1 MLGLNTVKLYKVKA
15 LIPLSSKRLL
25 PIKPLCFWLGA
36 LFFVS
41 LSSLAAEKS
50 YFEGNSKLSKLA
62 ANEDNNNDAL
72 QQTLELNFSPESREK
87 LRKALDDYARS
98 IDQDHDRIEER
109 RRVMQES
116 LEARFFD
123 ADNDG
128 EVDGPIGANG
138 IPVDSNGGETPGDT
152 DNDGAVDPYDVDDDG
167 DFNDPLEFLGG
178 NASAATSATFDIGIP
193 TSNVTYG
200 PHRLRV
206 IAAFGTGPSFI
217 VNGLSYFFVIAA
229 LMNLNEKAFFHLDRP
244 KSDGS
249 IREGIA
255 YAKARPDIYV
265 VMLMVFFLA
274 TFGLNFQIFNALM
287 ATQEFGL
294 GPASFGLM
302 GTFIAIGSLSGAIG
316 SARLERFR
324 NTKFVIKGG
333 IAFSISIMVLSII
346 PSYSLYIL
354 WLPICGVT
362 ALTTLVSANSIVQTS
377 TDPAIR
383 GRVMGLYLLIFMGGT
398 PFGSP
403 LIGATTDLVGIRPT
417 IVICGGIS
425 LAASLYIWFKYK
437 NRVTLPADI
446 SVATV
451 LKTVDRDHK

>member
-1 MLGLNTVKLYKVKA
+1 MGFQVKEDGNWRSFRHRNYRILFPANAVSNIGSWAQRIAQDWLVLELTNNNGTYLGLVTAVQFAPVLAFSLHGGKLADRFNKCKV
-15 LIPLSSKRLL
+15 LILTNIIGGTASLA
-25 PIKPLCFWLGA
+25 LGA
-36 LFFVS
+36 LVMTDHIALWHVFVLAGILGISTAIDAPVRQSFTTEVVGQTDLPNAVS
-41 LSSLAAEKS
+41 L
-50 YFEGNSKLSKLA
+50 NS
-62 ANEDNNNDAL
+62 ANFNAGRL
-72 QQTLELNFSPESREK
+72 
-87 LRKALDDYARS
+87 
-98 IDQDHDRIEER
+98 
-109 RRVMQES
+109 V
-116 LEARFFD
+116 
-123 ADNDG
+123 
-128 EVDGPIGANG
+128 GPAI
-138 IPVDSNGGETPGDT
+138 SGG
-152 DNDGAVDPYDVDDDG
+152 
-167 DFNDPLEFLGG
+167 L
-178 NASAATSATFDIGIP
+178 
-193 TSNVTYG
+193 
-200 PHRLRV
+200 

-217 VNGLSYFFVIAA
+217 VNGLSYFFVITA
-229 LMNLNEKAFFHLDRP
+229 LANLNEKAFFHQDRP

-294 GPASFGLM
+294 GPANFGLM

-324 NTKFVIKGG
+324 NTKFVIRGG
-333 IAFSISIMVLSII
+333 IAFSASIMVLSIL
-346 PSYSLYIL
+346 PNYLSYVI

-403 LIGATTDLVGIRPT
+403 LIGATTDIIGIRPT
-417 IVICGGIS
+417 IAVCGGIS
-425 LAASLYIWFKYK
+425 LFASLYIWFKYK

-446 SVATV
+446 SVAAV
-451 LKTVDRDHK
+451 LKTVNRNND

>member
-1 MLGLNTVKLYKVKA
+1 MRLSVKEDGNWRSFRHRNYRILFPANTVSNIGSWAQRIAQDWLVLELTNNNGTYLGLVTAVQFAPV
-15 LIPLSSKRLL
+15 
-25 PIKPLCFWLGA
+25 
-36 LFFVS
+36 LFFSLHGGKLADRFNKRKVLILTNILGGSASLGLGTLVITEQVQLWHVFALAAVLGVSTAIDAPVRQSFTTEVVGQTDLPNAVS
-41 LSSLAAEKS
+41 L
-50 YFEGNSKLSKLA
+50 NSANFNAGRLVGPALS
-62 ANEDNNNDAL
+62 
-72 QQTLELNFSPESREK
+72 
-87 LRKALDDYARS
+87 
-98 IDQDHDRIEER
+98 
-109 RRVMQES
+109 
-116 LEARFFD
+116 
-123 ADNDG
+123 
-128 EVDGPIGANG
+128 
-138 IPVDSNGGETPGDT
+138 GG
-152 DNDGAVDPYDVDDDG
+152 
-167 DFNDPLEFLGG
+167 L
-178 NASAATSATFDIGIP
+178 
-193 TSNVTYG
+193 
-200 PHRLRV
+200 

-217 VNGLSYFFVIAA
+217 INGLSYFFVIAA
-229 LMNLNEKAFFHLDRP
+229 LANLNEKAFFHLDRP

-302 GTFIAIGSLSGAIG
+302 GTFIAIGSLAGAIG

-333 IAFSISIMVLSII
+333 IIFSISIMAFSII

-354 WLPICGVT
+354 WLPICGFT

-403 LIGATTDLVGIRPT
+403 LIGTSAELIGIRPT
-417 IVICGGIS
+417 IAACGGIS
-425 LAASLYIWFKYK
+425 LFASLFIWFKYK
-437 NRVTLPADI
+437 NRVEVPADT
-446 SVATV
+446 SVAAV
-451 LKTVDRDHK
+451 LKDR

>member
-1 MLGLNTVKLYKVKA
+1 MRLSVKEDGNWRSFRHRNYQILFPANTVSNIGSWAQRIAQDWLVLELTNNNGTYLGLVTAVQFAPVLAFSLHGGKLADRFNKRKVLILTNIIGGAASLA
-15 LIPLSSKRLL
+15 LGLL
-25 PIKPLCFWLGA
+25 VITDLIALWHVFVLAGVLGISTA
-36 LFFVS
+36 IDAPVRQAFTTEVVGQSDLPNAVS
-41 LSSLAAEKS
+41 L
-50 YFEGNSKLSKLA
+50 NS
-62 ANEDNNNDAL
+62 ANFNAGRL
-72 QQTLELNFSPESREK
+72 
-87 LRKALDDYARS
+87 
-98 IDQDHDRIEER
+98 
-109 RRVMQES
+109 V
-116 LEARFFD
+116 
-123 ADNDG
+123 
-128 EVDGPIGANG
+128 GPAI
-138 IPVDSNGGETPGDT
+138 SGG
-152 DNDGAVDPYDVDDDG
+152 
-167 DFNDPLEFLGG
+167 L
-178 NASAATSATFDIGIP
+178 
-193 TSNVTYG
+193 
-200 PHRLRV
+200 

-217 VNGLSYFFVIAA
+217 VNCFSYLFVIAA
-229 LMNLNEKAFFHLDRP
+229 LIKLNEKAFFHLDRP

-302 GTFIAIGSLSGAIG
+302 GTFIAIGSLTGAIG

-324 NTKFVIKGG
+324 DTKFVIKGG
-333 IAFSISIMVLSII
+333 ITFSISIMVLAFL

-425 LAASLYIWFKYK
+425 LLASLIIWFRFK
-437 NRVTLPADI
+437 NRVGLPTDI
-446 SVATV
+446 SVGTV
-451 LKTVDRDHK
+451 LKTVDRNHQ

>member
-1 MLGLNTVKLYKVKA
+1 MRLTVKEDGNWRSFRHRNYRILFPANTVSNIGSWAQRIAQDWLVLELTNNNGTYLGLVTAVQFAPVLAFSLHGGKLADRFNKRKV
-15 LIPLSSKRLL
+15 LILTNVVGGAASLA
-25 PIKPLCFWLGA
+25 LGA
-36 LFFVS
+36 LVMTDLIALWHVFVLAAILGISTAIDAPVRQSFTTEVVGQTDLPNAVS
-41 LSSLAAEKS
+41 L
-50 YFEGNSKLSKLA
+50 NS
-62 ANEDNNNDAL
+62 ANFNAGRL
-72 QQTLELNFSPESREK
+72 
-87 LRKALDDYARS
+87 
-98 IDQDHDRIEER
+98 
-109 RRVMQES
+109 V
-116 LEARFFD
+116 
-123 ADNDG
+123 
-128 EVDGPIGANG
+128 GPAI
-138 IPVDSNGGETPGDT
+138 SGG
-152 DNDGAVDPYDVDDDG
+152 
-167 DFNDPLEFLGG
+167 L
-178 NASAATSATFDIGIP
+178 
-193 TSNVTYG
+193 
-200 PHRLRV
+200 

-217 VNGLSYFFVIAA
+217 VNGLSYFFVIAV

-244 KSDGS
+244 KSDGN

-333 IAFSISIMVLSII
+333 IAFSLSIMVLSII

-425 LAASLYIWFKYK
+425 LAASLFIWFKYK

>member
-1 MLGLNTVKLYKVKA
+1 MGFQVKEDGNWRSFRHRNYRILFPANSVSNIGSWAQRIAQDWLVLELTNNNGTYLGLVTAVQFAPVLAFSLHGGKLADRFNKRKV
-15 LIPLSSKRLL
+15 LILTNIIGGAASLA
-25 PIKPLCFWLGA
+25 LGA
-36 LFFVS
+36 LVMTDLIALWHVFVLAGILGISTAIDAPVRQAFTTEVVGQTDLPNAVS
-41 LSSLAAEKS
+41 L
-50 YFEGNSKLSKLA
+50 NS
-62 ANEDNNNDAL
+62 ANFNAGRL
-72 QQTLELNFSPESREK
+72 
-87 LRKALDDYARS
+87 
-98 IDQDHDRIEER
+98 
-109 RRVMQES
+109 V
-116 LEARFFD
+116 
-123 ADNDG
+123 
-128 EVDGPIGANG
+128 GPAI
-138 IPVDSNGGETPGDT
+138 SGG
-152 DNDGAVDPYDVDDDG
+152 
-167 DFNDPLEFLGG
+167 L
-178 NASAATSATFDIGIP
+178 
-193 TSNVTYG
+193 
-200 PHRLRV
+200 

-229 LMNLNEKAFFHLDRP
+229 LANLNEKAFFHLDRP

-294 GPASFGLM
+294 GPANFGLM

-333 IAFSISIMVLSII
+333 IAFSTSIMVLSILPNYI
-346 PSYSLYIL
+346 SYVI

-403 LIGATTDLVGIRPT
+403 LIGATTDIIGIRPT
-417 IVICGGIS
+417 IAVCGAIS
-425 LAASLYIWFKYK
+425 LFASLYIWFKYK
-437 NRVTLPADI
+437 NRVILPADI
-446 SVATV
+446 SVAAV
-451 LKTVDRDHK
+451 LKTI

>member
-1 MLGLNTVKLYKVKA
+1 MGFSVKEDGNWRSFRHRNYRILFPANTVSNIGSWAQRIAQDWLVLELTNNNGTYLGLVTAVQFAPVLLFSLHGGKLADRFNKRKVLILTNIAGGAASLTLGTLVMTHHIA
-15 LIPLSSKRLL
+15 LWHVFALAAVLGISTAIDAPVRQSFTTEVVGQADL
-25 PIKPLCFWLGA
+25 PNA
-36 LFFVS
+36 VS
-41 LSSLAAEKS
+41 L
-50 YFEGNSKLSKLA
+50 NSANFNAGRLVGPALS
-62 ANEDNNNDAL
+62 
-72 QQTLELNFSPESREK
+72 
-87 LRKALDDYARS
+87 
-98 IDQDHDRIEER
+98 
-109 RRVMQES
+109 
-116 LEARFFD
+116 
-123 ADNDG
+123 
-128 EVDGPIGANG
+128 
-138 IPVDSNGGETPGDT
+138 GG
-152 DNDGAVDPYDVDDDG
+152 
-167 DFNDPLEFLGG
+167 L
-178 NASAATSATFDIGIP
+178 
-193 TSNVTYG
+193 
-200 PHRLRV
+200 

-229 LMNLNEKAFFHLDRP
+229 LLNLNEKAFFHLDRP
-244 KSDGS
+244 KSDGN

-294 GPASFGLM
+294 GPANFGLM

-324 NTKFVIKGG
+324 NTKFVILGG
-333 IAFSISIMVLSII
+333 IAFSASIMMLSIL
-346 PSYSLYIL
+346 PNYITYVI

-403 LIGATTDLVGIRPT
+403 LIGATTDLIGIRPT
-417 IVICGGIS
+417 IAVCGGIS
-425 LAASLYIWFKYK
+425 LFASLFIWFKYK
-437 NRVTLPADI
+437 NRVGLPADI
-446 SVATV
+446 SVAVV
-451 LKTVDRDHK
+451 LKAR

>member
-1 MLGLNTVKLYKVKA
+1 MRMSVKEDGNWRSFRHRNYRILFPANTVSNIGSWAQRIAQDWLVLELTNNNGTYLGLVTAVQFAPV
-15 LIPLSSKRLL
+15 
-25 PIKPLCFWLGA
+25 
-36 LFFVS
+36 LFFSLHGGKFADRFNKRKVLILTNVIGGAASLALGILVMTDLIALWHVFVLAAVLGISTAIDAPVRQAFTTEVVGQSDLPNAVS
-41 LSSLAAEKS
+41 L
-50 YFEGNSKLSKLA
+50 NS
-62 ANEDNNNDAL
+62 ANFNAGRL
-72 QQTLELNFSPESREK
+72 
-87 LRKALDDYARS
+87 
-98 IDQDHDRIEER
+98 I
-109 RRVMQES
+109 
-116 LEARFFD
+116 
-123 ADNDG
+123 
-128 EVDGPIGANG
+128 GPAI
-138 IPVDSNGGETPGDT
+138 SGG
-152 DNDGAVDPYDVDDDG
+152 
-167 DFNDPLEFLGG
+167 L
-178 NASAATSATFDIGIP
+178 
-193 TSNVTYG
+193 
-200 PHRLRV
+200 

-229 LMNLNEKAFFHLDRP
+229 LLNLNEKAFFNLDRP

-333 IAFSISIMVLSII
+333 ILFSISIMALSII
-346 PSYSLYIL
+346 PSYTLYIL
-354 WLPICGVT
+354 WLPICGLT

-403 LIGATTDLVGIRPT
+403 LIGTATELLGIRPT
-417 IVICGGIS
+417 IALCGGIS
-425 LAASLYIWFKYK
+425 LAASVIIWFRYK
-437 NRVTLPADI
+437 NRVQLPADT

-451 LKTVDRDHK
+451 LKTVNRDHS

>member
-1 MLGLNTVKLYKVKA
+1 MGFSVKEDGNWRSFRHRNYRILFPANAVSNIGSWAQRIAQDWLVLELTNNNGTYLGLVTAVQFAPVLFFSLHGGKLADRFNKRKV
-15 LIPLSSKRLL
+15 LILTNILGGSASLG
-25 PIKPLCFWLGA
+25 LGA
-36 LFFVS
+36 LVITEQIQLWHVFVLAAVLGISTAIDAPVRQSFTTEVVGQTDLPNAVS
-41 LSSLAAEKS
+41 L
-50 YFEGNSKLSKLA
+50 NS
-62 ANEDNNNDAL
+62 ANFNAGRL
-72 QQTLELNFSPESREK
+72 
-87 LRKALDDYARS
+87 
-98 IDQDHDRIEER
+98 I
-109 RRVMQES
+109 
-116 LEARFFD
+116 
-123 ADNDG
+123 
-128 EVDGPIGANG
+128 GPA
-138 IPVDSNGGETPGDT
+138 VSGG
-152 DNDGAVDPYDVDDDG
+152 
-167 DFNDPLEFLGG
+167 L
-178 NASAATSATFDIGIP
+178 
-193 TSNVTYG
+193 
-200 PHRLRV
+200 

-229 LMNLNEKAFFHLDRP
+229 LLNLNEKAFFHLDKP
-244 KSDGS
+244 KSDGN

-316 SARLERFR
+316 SARLERYR
-324 NTKFVIKGG
+324 NTKFVIRGG
-333 IAFSISIMVLSII
+333 VVFSASIMVLSILPNYI
-346 PSYSLYIL
+346 SYVI

-403 LIGATTDLVGIRPT
+403 LIGTTTELIGIRPT
-417 IVICGGIS
+417 IALCGGIS
-425 LAASLYIWFKYK
+425 LFASLFIWFKYK
-437 NRVTLPADI
+437 NRVALPADT
-446 SVATV
+446 SVAAV
-451 LKTVDRDHK
+451 LKDR

>member
-1 MLGLNTVKLYKVKA
+1 MSVKEDGNWRSFRHRNYRILFPANTVSNIGSWAQRIAQDWLVLELTNNNGTYLGLVTAVQFAPV
-15 LIPLSSKRLL
+15 
-25 PIKPLCFWLGA
+25 
-36 LFFVS
+36 LFFSLHGGKFADRFNKRKVLILTNVIGGAASLALGILVMTDLIALWHVFVLAAVLGISTAIDAPVRQAFTTEVVGQSDLPNAVS
-41 LSSLAAEKS
+41 L
-50 YFEGNSKLSKLA
+50 NS
-62 ANEDNNNDAL
+62 ANFNAGRL
-72 QQTLELNFSPESREK
+72 
-87 LRKALDDYARS
+87 
-98 IDQDHDRIEER
+98 I
-109 RRVMQES
+109 
-116 LEARFFD
+116 
-123 ADNDG
+123 
-128 EVDGPIGANG
+128 GPAI
-138 IPVDSNGGETPGDT
+138 SGG
-152 DNDGAVDPYDVDDDG
+152 
-167 DFNDPLEFLGG
+167 L
-178 NASAATSATFDIGIP
+178 
-193 TSNVTYG
+193 
-200 PHRLRV
+200 

-229 LMNLNEKAFFHLDRP
+229 LLNLNEKAFFNLDRP

-333 IAFSISIMVLSII
+333 ITFSISIMVLSII
-346 PSYSLYIL
+346 PNYTLYIF
-354 WLPICGVT
+354 WLPICGLT

-403 LIGATTDLVGIRPT
+403 LIGTTTELLGIRPT
-417 IVICGGIS
+417 IALCGGIA
-425 LAASLYIWFKYK
+425 LTASVIIWLRYK
-437 NRVTLPADI
+437 NRVELPADT
-446 SVATV
+446 SVAGV
-451 LKTVDRDHK
+451 LKTVDRDHN

>member
-1 MLGLNTVKLYKVKA
+1 MRLSVKEDGNWRSFRHRNYRILFPANTVSNIGSWAQRIAQDWLVLELTNNNGTYLGLVTAVQFAPVLFFSLHGGKLADRFNKRKV
-15 LIPLSSKRLL
+15 LILTNIVGGAASLG
-25 PIKPLCFWLGA
+25 LGA
-36 LFFVS
+36 LVITEHVQLWHVFALAAVLGISTAIDAPVRQSFTTEVVGQTDLPNAVS
-41 LSSLAAEKS
+41 L
-50 YFEGNSKLSKLA
+50 NSANFNAGRLVGPALS
-62 ANEDNNNDAL
+62 
-72 QQTLELNFSPESREK
+72 
-87 LRKALDDYARS
+87 
-98 IDQDHDRIEER
+98 
-109 RRVMQES
+109 
-116 LEARFFD
+116 
-123 ADNDG
+123 
-128 EVDGPIGANG
+128 
-138 IPVDSNGGETPGDT
+138 GG
-152 DNDGAVDPYDVDDDG
+152 
-167 DFNDPLEFLGG
+167 L
-178 NASAATSATFDIGIP
+178 
-193 TSNVTYG
+193 
-200 PHRLRV
+200 

-229 LMNLNEKAFFHLDRP
+229 LANLNEKAFFHLDRP

-294 GPASFGLM
+294 GPANFGLM

-333 IAFSISIMVLSII
+333 IAFSTSIMVLSILPNYI
-346 PSYSLYIL
+346 SYVI

-403 LIGATTDLVGIRPT
+403 LIGATTDIIGIRPT
-417 IVICGGIS
+417 IAVCGAIS
-425 LAASLYIWFKYK
+425 LFASLYIWFKYK
-437 NRVTLPADI
+437 NRVVLPADI
-446 SVATV
+446 SVAAV
-451 LKTVDRDHK
+451 LKTI

>member
-1 MLGLNTVKLYKVKA
+1 MRMSVKEDGNWRSFRHRNYRILFPANTVSNIGSWAQRIAQDWLVLELTDNNGTYLGLVTAVQFAPV
-15 LIPLSSKRLL
+15 
-25 PIKPLCFWLGA
+25 
-36 LFFVS
+36 LFFSLHGGKFADRFNKRKVLILTNIMGGAASLGLGVLVITDLIALWHVFALAAVLGISTAIDAPVRQAFTTEVVGQSDLPNAVS
-41 LSSLAAEKS
+41 L
-50 YFEGNSKLSKLA
+50 NS
-62 ANEDNNNDAL
+62 ANFNAGRL
-72 QQTLELNFSPESREK
+72 
-87 LRKALDDYARS
+87 
-98 IDQDHDRIEER
+98 I
-109 RRVMQES
+109 
-116 LEARFFD
+116 
-123 ADNDG
+123 
-128 EVDGPIGANG
+128 GPAI
-138 IPVDSNGGETPGDT
+138 SGG
-152 DNDGAVDPYDVDDDG
+152 
-167 DFNDPLEFLGG
+167 L
-178 NASAATSATFDIGIP
+178 
-193 TSNVTYG
+193 
-200 PHRLRV
+200 

-217 VNGLSYFFVIAA
+217 INGLSYFFVIGA
-229 LMNLNEKAFFHLDRP
+229 LLNLNEKAFFHLDRP

-333 IAFSISIMVLSII
+333 ILFSISIMALSII
-346 PSYSLYIL
+346 PNYTLYIL
-354 WLPICGVT
+354 WLPICGLT

-403 LIGATTDLVGIRPT
+403 LIGTTTELLGIRPT
-417 IVICGGIS
+417 IALCGGIS
-425 LAASLYIWFKYK
+425 LAASVIIWFRYK
-437 NRVTLPADI
+437 NRVQLPADT
-446 SVATV
+446 SVAGV
-451 LKTVDRDHK
+451 LKTVNRDHN